1 MSKSK
6 DKVINEMRKIAVC
19 KPEHVDI
26 ISLLALAS
34 TLDHLETH
42 KNPNLCH
49 DFIQIICRPINFSLA
64 YEQLPQVC
72 HYNEKSIR
80 LHCKIYKRIFLH
92 EYKKL
97 KSTRMPLLIARLIE
111 YKLTVF
117 LNINIPSLRNLKLER
132 IPSFISSFHS
142 AEKDKQIS
150 IIFCEHF
157 YKTAD
162 KIAI

>member
-1 MSKSK
+1 MAKNVILSVFAMSKSI
-6 DKVINEMRKIAVC
+6 DKVINEMRKIATS

-26 ISLLALAS
+26 IFLLALAS
-34 TLDHLETH
+34 ALNHLQTLE
-42 KNPNLCH
+42 NPNLCH

-92 EYKKL
+92 EREKL
-97 KSTRMPLLIARLIE
+97 KSTRMPLLVARLIE

-117 LNINIPSLRNLKLER
+117 LNINIPALRNLKLDTYR
-132 IPSFISSFHS
+132 L
-142 AEKDKQIS
+142 
-150 IIFCEHF
+150 
-157 YKTAD
+157 
-162 KIAI
+162 